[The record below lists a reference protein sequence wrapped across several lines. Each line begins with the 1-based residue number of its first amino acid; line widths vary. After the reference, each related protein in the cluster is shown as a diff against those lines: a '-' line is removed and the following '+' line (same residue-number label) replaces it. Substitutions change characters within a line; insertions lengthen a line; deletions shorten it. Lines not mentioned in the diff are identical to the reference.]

1 MYTLVQTHTPAH
13 VHALSRHPRAPFTLT
28 HTTQMPAHTD
38 MFCICISSPLHQTRG
53 PMHTQNHTHSD
64 TKFTHI
70 HTQRHPHNT
79 FTRTHKNSAHI
90 FIHTCTNFIASTHTH
105 TCSSTHTHSYTH
117 THKYTHTH
125 INTCSFI
132 PTHISCSGQPR
143 FPISNL
149 CHLDL
154 NHVSNMLPKDLTAR
168 HPRTPPTPFRHTE
181 DLPGHSY

>member
-1 MYTLVQTHTPAH
+1 MQNPEASSFQEERRRVQDGAELLRWLSCQWTHFHPESFPTYTLVQTHTPAH

-90 FIHTCTNFIASTHTH
+90 FIHTCTNFIASTPTHTH
-105 TCSSTHTHSYTH
+105 THMFIHSHTLIHTHTSIHAVSYP
-117 THKYTHTH
+117 H
-125 INTCSFI
+125 IYHAPAS
-132 PTHISCSGQPR
+132 PG
-143 FPISNL
+143 FPSQ
-149 CHLDL
+149 
-154 NHVSNMLPKDLTAR
+154 TYA
-168 HPRTPPTPFRHTE
+168 T
-181 DLPGHSY
+181 